1 MVGAEAA
8 NPTGSVSFSS
18 RGEITNVGIKAQIAV
33 LEPAVVAS
41 TTTFHSFLY
50 STCIGVCV
58 CVCLCCSTS
67 LFSVCLSSCSPLSA
81 ARLLRTL
88 NRRERMRV
96 APPYLSTRRGVG
108 HTVRTR
114 KGRARSRGGQR
125 PCSGGSAVRRFG
137 AVAIVWCPKH
147 GPNQFHHSPETLHWL
162 RTRKSAQPPF
172 TLSLSLSCLSCV
184 SWLCAVCVC
193 TVHLSAGLSSE

>member
-41 TTTFHSFLY
+41 TATFHSFLY

-58 CVCLCCSTS
+58 CVFVL
-67 LFSVCLSSCSPLSA
+67 LSVCLSSCSPLSA

-108 HTVRTR
+108 HT
-114 KGRARSRGGQR
+114 Q
-125 PCSGGSAVRRFG
+125 
-137 AVAIVWCPKH
+137 
-147 GPNQFHHSPETLHWL
+147 
-162 RTRKSAQPPF
+162 
-172 TLSLSLSCLSCV
+172 
-184 SWLCAVCVC
+184 
-193 TVHLSAGLSSE
+193 